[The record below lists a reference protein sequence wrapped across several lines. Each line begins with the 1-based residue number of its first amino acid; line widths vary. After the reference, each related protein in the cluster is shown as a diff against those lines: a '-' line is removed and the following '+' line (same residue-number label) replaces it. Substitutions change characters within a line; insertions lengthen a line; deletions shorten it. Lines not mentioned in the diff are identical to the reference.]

1 MHPTKTTKKTKS
13 TPGVF
18 RKFFTKLYQL
28 IRKAFHWLHHF
39 YLRYLY
45 KRDTILATISVF
57 LVIGL
62 LGLIPIN
69 TGILNPFKTALKDLD
84 FNDISYS
91 VLKKNAGTPIDNRI
105 IIVNIGNADRMGL
118 ALMIEKLRAAKPKA
132 IGLDVEFNGPREP
145 EKDSLMRYVV
155 SNTPELVLASRLDW
169 KNKTE
174 PLDVG
179 YFGIF
184 TKNSGYV
191 NLIGEDGGTIRYFSP
206 FEKANDRLYK
216 SFPAAIAEKA
226 NKEAFQHLLQRK
238 RAFEVIHYTRTIEQY
253 MVLDGEDVIQD
264 NIAPELLKD
273 KIILMGYIN
282 ADPYNVEDKHY
293 TPLNKKFAGK
303 STPDMYGIIIH
314 ANIIS
319 MILDANYIREIP
331 TWLFWIITILIAWLH
346 VALFMRY
353 YIEDHIWFHLVAKLA
368 QIFFAILSVYIG
380 IVFFDWFSIKID
392 TKISLIVIILA
403 IDIIYFY
410 EALAVWLHTKFG
422 FHTNFHSK
430 AH

>member
-1 MHPTKTTKKTKS
+1 MQPTKTTNKPKNTKAVS
-13 TPGVF
+13 TEI
-18 RKFFTKLYQL
+18 FTKLYQL
-28 IRKAFHWLHHF
+28 LRKAYRWLQHF

-62 LGLIPIN
+62 LGIIPIN
-69 TGILNPFKTALKDLD
+69 TSILNPFKTALKDLD

-91 VLKKNAGTPIDNRI
+91 VLKKNAGTPIDDRI

-132 IGLDVEFNGPREP
+132 IGLDVEFNGAREP

-155 SNTPELVLASRLDW
+155 GSTPELVLASRLDW

-174 PLDVG
+174 PLDIG

-184 TKNSGYV
+184 TTNSGYV

-206 FEKANDRLYK
+206 FEKSKDRLYK

-226 NKEAFQHLLQRK
+226 DKKAFEHLQQRK
-238 RAFEVIHYTRTIEQY
+238 RAIEVIHYSRTIEQY
-253 MVLDGEDVIQD
+253 MVLEGEDVLQD
-264 NIAPELLKD
+264 NIAPELLNN

-282 ADPYNVEDKHY
+282 PDPYNVEDKHY

-303 STPDMYGIIIH
+303 STPDMNGIVIH

-319 MILDANYIREIP
+319 MILDAKYIREIP
-331 TWLFWIITILIAWLH
+331 TWLYWIITILIAWLH

-353 YIEDHIWFHLVAKLA
+353 YIEEHIWFHLVAKLA
-368 QIFFAILSVYIG
+368 QIFFAILSVYTG

>member
-1 MHPTKTTKKTKS
+1 MQPTKTTNKPKNTKAVS
-13 TPGVF
+13 TEI
-18 RKFFTKLYQL
+18 FTKLYQL
-28 IRKAFHWLHHF
+28 LRKAYRWLQHF

-62 LGLIPIN
+62 LGIIPIN
-69 TGILNPFKTALKDLD
+69 TSILNPFKTALKDLD

-91 VLKKNAGTPIDNRI
+91 VLKKNAGTPIDDRI

-132 IGLDVEFNGPREP
+132 IGLDVEFNGAREP

-155 SNTPELVLASRLDW
+155 GSTPELVLASRLDW

-174 PLDVG
+174 PLDIG

-184 TKNSGYV
+184 TTNSGYV

-206 FEKANDRLYK
+206 FEKSKDRLYK
-216 SFPAAIAEKA
+216 SFPVAIAEKA
-226 NKEAFQHLLQRK
+226 DKKAFEHLQQRK
-238 RAFEVIHYTRTIEQY
+238 RAIEVIHYSRTIEQY
-253 MVLDGEDVIQD
+253 MVLEGEDVLQD
-264 NIAPELLKD
+264 NIAPELLNN

-282 ADPYNVEDKHY
+282 PDPYNVEDKHY

-303 STPDMYGIIIH
+303 STPDMNGIVIH

-319 MILDANYIREIP
+319 MILDAKYIREIP
-331 TWLFWIITILIAWLH
+331 TWLYWIITILIAWLH

-353 YIEDHIWFHLVAKLA
+353 YIEEHIWFHLVAKLA
-368 QIFFAILSVYIG
+368 QIFFAILSVYTG